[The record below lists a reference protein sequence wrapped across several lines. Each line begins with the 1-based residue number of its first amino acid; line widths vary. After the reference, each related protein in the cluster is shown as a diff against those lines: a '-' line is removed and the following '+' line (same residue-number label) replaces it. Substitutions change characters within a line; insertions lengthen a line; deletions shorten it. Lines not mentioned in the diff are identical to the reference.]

1 MLSKSQIFSY
11 QTPGLEILQVKYRV
25 AVTEVVQLKAQ
36 LKGLREKLAVCEGG
50 AAEEKPHPSNQIQR
64 LQRQVLFLEKSCR
77 DGQEKVT
84 PPFPCV
90 FYHTKK
96 DFR

>member
-64 LQRQVLFLEKSCR
+64 LQRQVLSLEKSCR

-84 PPFPCV
+84 PPFLCV

-96 DFR
+96 DYR